1 MQICKTKYHWTYVN
15 YTPSVVFVN
24 ITTRKDGYIVRI
36 VDINFN
42 LDIHLAFAQ
51 KFICLKS
58 FLLTYARMH
67 QTGKLFLCL

>member
-1 MQICKTKYHWTYVN
+1 MYIYEGQCIEYAQFK
-15 YTPSVVFVN
+15 VFLN
-24 ITTRKDGYIVRI
+24 MKTRKDGDIVKI

-58 FLLTYARMH
+58 FSFNLRQNASN
-67 QTGKLFLCL
+67 GKTFPLPLI

>member
-1 MQICKTKYHWTYVN
+1 MK
-15 YTPSVVFVN
+15 
-24 ITTRKDGYIVRI
+24 TRKDGDIVKI

-58 FLLTYARMH
+58 FSFNLRQNASN
-67 QTGKLFLCL
+67 GKTFPLPLIQNVKFCFGIL

>member
-1 MQICKTKYHWTYVN
+1 MN
-15 YTPSVVFVN
+15 YTPYVVFVN

-58 FLLTYARMH
+58 FSFNLRQNASN
-67 QTGKLFLCL
+67 GKTFPLPLI